1 LIGPV
6 FYNVDQNIATRL
18 LQKKLED
25 GSPLVRKELVVTMQ
39 LQYVVNSFP
48 NNFMSLIRAIAEG
61 DETASASHKL
71 HHVGEGRQYD
81 QGQQ

>member
-1 LIGPV
+1 
-6 FYNVDQNIATRL
+6 
-18 LQKKLED
+18 
-25 GSPLVRKELVVTMQ
+25 MQ

-61 DETASASHKL
+61 DETASASLKL